1 MKLLRVLSISAYRSE
16 VVTDIMVGFFD
27 EIVRDLEGSM
37 IFIIND
43 FLEPDFNL
51 NKQSKNERQLRGN
64 KNILSR
70 L

>member
-1 MKLLRVLSISAYRSE
+1 
-16 VVTDIMVGFFD
+16 MVGFFD